1 MFVERTE
8 QSTNR
13 KEEKDVLASRHLVR
27 AVAGDGGCRDSD
39 DVSIARGPEHNENTV
54 DRCFDHVEGLSG

>member
-1 MFVERTE
+1 MIAERTE

-27 AVAGDGGCRDSD
+27 TAASDGRCQNSD
-39 DVSIARGPEHNENTV
+39 NVCISRGSEHNENAV
-54 DRCFDHVEGLSG
+54 DRCFDYVEGLSG